1 MLISGEPVR
10 MRTDENGWQARV
22 WMDICP
28 LLGAGGGQAINK
40 WLAAADSLDP
50 ILTNNF
56 VR

>member
-1 MLISGEPVR
+1 MAGKQGL
-10 MRTDENGWQARV
+10 
-22 WMDICP
+22 DIYP
-28 LLGAGGGQAINK
+28 LLGAGRGEAINK